1 MKILVTGVAGFIGM
15 AVAKALLERGDEVVG
30 IDNLN
35 DYYDVQLKHD
45 RLKLI
50 NDFDAFTFETN
61 ESSGQMGPRLPEPSP
76 AVIETE
82 PASRRAV
89 VIHRGRDTQ
98 EVSFAE

>member
-15 AVAKALLERGDEVVG
+15 SVAKALLERGDEVVG

-50 NDFDAFTFETN
+50 EDYETFTFIEMDISDRDAMKIAVRKAKLPTRFQF
-61 ESSGQMGPRLPEPSP
+61 SGTSWRSLL
-76 AVIETE
+76 ITE
-82 PASRRAV
+82 PAC
-89 VIHRGRDTQ
+89 ICG
-98 EVSFAE
+98 